1 MKTKMLMVMAA
12 FAMLCSCSKEDV
24 TENVVEMQE
33 SVVYINLSRETGTK
47 ATGSGHGVQADDNN
61 IQSLEI
67 FIFRINEGQ
76 PDDGV
81 LDGYRKFTAAEI
93 GNLTNLE
100 VVSTT
105 GKKIIYAVAN
115 SHRTNWKDINSRAL
129 FEQQTALLQQDD
141 VRNFIMTGS
150 TEAELQLASTVA
162 FPIKRL
168 VSRIQV
174 SSIKTAFVG
183 TPYEGMSLTGVK
195 AYLTNVQAEK
205 LICNGKGDNTKVLSP
220 NGYVQADAQGC
231 TMAGMIYD
239 DLGADI
245 ADAGYS
251 TPHYFYCYENT
262 LAQEDDTKKFT
273 RVIIEG
279 KLNGVT
285 YYYPI
290 AIEGIERN
298 CCYSVDVTIKRP
310 GSLTPDS
317 DVEIGTLL
325 ANVTVMDWNTIPGS
339 TVEF

>member
-1 MKTKMLMVMAA
+1 MKTKMLMLMAA
-12 FAMLCSCSKEDV
+12 AAMLCSCSKKDV
-24 TENVVEMQE
+24 TGNVLQMQE
-33 SVVYINLSRETGTK
+33 SVVYINLNRESATR
-47 ATGSGHGVQADDNN
+47 ATGAGHGVQADDNN
-61 IQSLEI
+61 IQTLEI

-76 PDDGV
+76 PDDGM

-115 SHRTNWKDINSRAL
+115 SHRANWKDINTRVL
-129 FEQQTALLQQDD
+129 FEQQTALLQQDN
-141 VRNFIMTGS
+141 VRDFIMTGS

-162 FPIKRL
+162 FPIRRL

-174 SSIKTAFVG
+174 SSIKTAFAG

-205 LICNGKGDNTKVLSP
+205 LVCNGNGDNTKVLSP
-220 NGYVQADAQGC
+220 NGYVEADAQGC
-231 TMAGMIYD
+231 IMPGMIYD
-239 DLGADI
+239 DLGTDI
-245 ADAGYS
+245 GDSGYA
-251 TPHYFYCYENT
+251 TPHYFYCYGNT
-262 LAQEDDTKKFT
+262 FTEEDDSRKFT

-290 AIEGIERN
+290 AIEGVERN
-298 CCYSVDVTIKRP
+298 SCYSVDVTIKRP

-325 ANVTVMDWNTIPGS
+325 ADVTVLDWSTIPGS